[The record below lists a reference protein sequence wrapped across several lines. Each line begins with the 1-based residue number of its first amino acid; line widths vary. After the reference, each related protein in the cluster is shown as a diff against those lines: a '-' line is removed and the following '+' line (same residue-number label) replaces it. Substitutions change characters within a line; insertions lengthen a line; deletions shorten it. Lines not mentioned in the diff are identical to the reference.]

1 LESALEAEKE
11 QKEELLQQ
19 VKELNEVI
27 YDSKLDAIKSE
38 QEKLAILS
46 EKEEKIELAT
56 KATSQVQQ
64 QLEDMTKH
72 AEMLQ
77 GLQNQPM
84 DKSTRVE
91 TLVLSEDSAP
101 KFVNDSG
108 QLSIDMELKE
118 RKIMDQYVYIE
129 TLEMEL
135 SQLKQELTVAKEEIN
150 SLNITNEQ
158 GQ

>member
-1 LESALEAEKE
+1 MEAEKE

-27 YDSKLDAIKSE
+27 YDSKLAAIEFEK
-38 QEKLAILS
+38 EKLAILS
-46 EKEEKIELAT
+46 EKDEKIELAT
-56 KATSQVQQ
+56 KATAQLEQ
-64 QLEDMTKH
+64 QLKDMRKH
-72 AEMLQ
+72 VEMLQ

-84 DKSTRVE
+84 DKSTLVGSLPLEPMQANE
-91 TLVLSEDSAP
+91 TLV
-101 KFVNDSG
+101 
-108 QLSIDMELKE
+108 MELKE